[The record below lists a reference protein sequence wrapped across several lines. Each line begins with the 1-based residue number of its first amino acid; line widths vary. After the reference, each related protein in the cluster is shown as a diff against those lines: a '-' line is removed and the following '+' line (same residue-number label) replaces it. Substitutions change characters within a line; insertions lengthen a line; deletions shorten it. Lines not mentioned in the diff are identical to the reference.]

1 MSKFFRCCIGKT
13 CITVN
18 GLRPILDLTYIES
31 MVKMIYLNDYTVR
44 FNDIKHV
51 PVEFNLNFRG
61 EFIKFAR

>member
-1 MSKFFRCCIGKT
+1 
-13 CITVN
+13 
-18 GLRPILDLTYIES
+18 

-44 FNDIKHV
+44 FNDIKYV